1 MGFELVLFI
10 KGFGSKDFS
19 LENVGKVLVFYLDF
33 GNYEVVFK
41 RRVFFLFFQYVD
53 FLGLVLYVCL
63 VYIQFSVVRGFFK
76 KEVKWIDKVIEKFI
90 FLIGFDFV
98 MSMIIVDG
106 DI

>member
-41 RRVFFLFFQYVD
+41 RRVFFLFF
-53 FLGLVLYVCL
+53 
-63 VYIQFSVVRGFFK
+63 
-76 KEVKWIDKVIEKFI
+76 
-90 FLIGFDFV
+90 
-98 MSMIIVDG
+98 
-106 DI
+106 